1 MKKIFGVSAVIL
13 IVIIASL
20 GYRSY
25 KHSPLYSLKQAAIA
39 LKTGNTETAKK
50 YIDFS
55 KIING
60 IFEEQIAKD
69 EEIKNNPFA
78 VGMIEMFKG
87 PMVAAIQT
95 ALLNAIEEGVKRA
108 KEETNN
114 TQSAQNPQ
122 SRNKLIKKV
131 KVLTKK
137 KDFATVQIVF
147 SGNENKKDM
156 PLIVGMQKIDNYWQA
171 VKIMNF
177 DEVKDADFWD
187 EM

>member
-1 MKKIFGVSAVIL
+1 
-13 IVIIASL
+13 
-20 GYRSY
+20 
-25 KHSPLYSLKQAAIA
+25 
-39 LKTGNTETAKK
+39 
-50 YIDFS
+50 
-55 KIING
+55 
-60 IFEEQIAKD
+60 
-69 EEIKNNPFA
+69 
-78 VGMIEMFKG
+78 MFKG

-177 DEVKDADFWD
+177 DEVKNADFWD